1 MLYQDTK
8 SNLHSYLLNLLF
20 ILFSE
25 LYFLVILM
33 SGVFKMV
40 SVKAQEICYL
50 PIDEIRPNPYQPR
63 KIFDTDNLQELSES
77 IRSYGVLQ
85 PISVRIV
92 NGNSYELVAGERRL
106 RASKMAGLTEIPAI
120 IINAY
125 DEDSAVLA
133 LIENLQR
140 KDLNFIE
147 EAEGYYNLINDH
159 HMTQE
164 KLAKMLGK
172 SQSTI
177 ANKLRILKL
186 DKEIKNKLIE
196 NDLTERHARALL
208 RLPDEELQKK
218 AIDTIIMKKMNV
230 NETEKF
236 IQGMIDKITKTEEK
250 KEDKKK
256 MMRFYKDIRIFVNTI
271 KQAVELMKKSGVK
284 AEYTQNDNGDYIEF
298 SIKIPKV

>member
-1 MLYQDTK
+1 MA
-8 SNLHSYLLNLLF
+8 
-20 ILFSE
+20 
-25 LYFLVILM
+25 
-33 SGVFKMV
+33 
-40 SVKAQEICYL
+40 SVKAQEVRYL

-63 KIFDTDNLQELSES
+63 KIFDTNNLQELSES

-85 PISVRIV
+85 PISVRIL

-106 RASKMAGLTEIPAI
+106 RASKLAGLTEIPAI
-120 IINAY
+120 VIDVY

-133 LIENLQR
+133 LLENLQR

-186 DKEIKNKLIE
+186 NSQIKSKLIE

-218 AIDTIIMKKMNV
+218 AVDAIIKRKMNV
-230 NETEKF
+230 NEAEKL
-236 IQGMIDKITKTEEK
+236 IQGMIDKITKVEEEK
-250 KEDKKK
+250 KENKK
-256 MMRFYKDIRIFVNTI
+256 MMRFYKDIRIFANTI
-271 KQAVELMKKSGVK
+271 KQAVDLMKKSGVP
-284 AEYTQNDNGDYIEF
+284 AEYMQKDNDEYMEF
-298 SIKIPKV
+298 SIKIPKK

>member
-1 MLYQDTK
+1 MA
-8 SNLHSYLLNLLF
+8 
-20 ILFSE
+20 
-25 LYFLVILM
+25 
-33 SGVFKMV
+33 
-40 SVKAQEICYL
+40 SVKAQEVRYL

-63 KIFDTDNLQELSES
+63 KIFDTNNLQELSES

-85 PISVRIV
+85 PISVRIL

-106 RASKMAGLTEIPAI
+106 RASKLAGLTEIPAI
-120 IINAY
+120 IIDVY

-133 LIENLQR
+133 LLENLQR

-186 DKEIKNKLIE
+186 NSQIKSKLIE

-218 AIDTIIMKKMNV
+218 AVDAIIKRKMNV
-230 NETEKF
+230 NEAEKL
-236 IQGMIDKITKTEEK
+236 IQGMIDKITKVEEEK
-250 KEDKKK
+250 KENKK
-256 MMRFYKDIRIFVNTI
+256 MMRFYKDIRIFANTI
-271 KQAVELMKKSGVK
+271 KQAVDLMKKSGVP
-284 AEYTQNDNGDYIEF
+284 AEYMQKDNDGYMEF
-298 SIKIPKV
+298 SIKIPKK